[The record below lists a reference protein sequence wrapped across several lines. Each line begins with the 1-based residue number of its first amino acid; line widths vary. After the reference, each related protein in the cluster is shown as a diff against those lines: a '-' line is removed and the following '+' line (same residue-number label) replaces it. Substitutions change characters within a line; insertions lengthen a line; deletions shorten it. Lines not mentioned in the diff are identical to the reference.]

1 MKKLTFLT
9 LTALSVFALAACSTT
24 EPSKKEATDTSVS
37 VAQSSSEQAT
47 STSYKVGDTIVF
59 KDVAE
64 ITITNIAWTDERNEV
79 SDIVVNKVLLVTYNV
94 TNLTDKDYVV
104 GEDMDLYVNNK
115 VTEGYPVGTIL
126 ETIAPGRS
134 IEGATT
140 AFAVNEEGTS
150 ELEVKPGFQFSTD
163 IKPAIVKFDLPQ

>member
-79 SDIVVNKVLLVTYNV
+79 SDIVANKVLLVTYNV

-115 VTEGYPVGTIL
+115 VTESYPVGTIL

>member
-1 MKKLTFLT
+1 MKKITFLAV
-9 LTALSVFALAACSTT
+9 TALLVLTLAACSTT
-24 EPSKKEATDTSVS
+24 EPSKKGATDTSSS
-37 VAQSSSEQAT
+37 VTQSSSEQA
-47 STSYKVGDTIVF
+47 SDTSYKVGDIIVF

-64 ITITNIAWTDERNEV
+64 ITIMNIAWTDERNTV
-79 SDIVVNKVLLVTYNV
+79 SDIVANKVLLVTYNV

-115 VTEGYPVGTIL
+115 VTESYLVGTIL
-126 ETIAPGRS
+126 ETIAPSRS

-140 AFAVNEEGTS
+140 AFAVNEEGAS

-163 IKPAIVKFDLPQ
+163 IKPAIVDRKSVV

>member
-1 MKKLTFLT
+1 M
-9 LTALSVFALAACSTT
+9 
-24 EPSKKEATDTSVS
+24 
-37 VAQSSSEQAT
+37 
-47 STSYKVGDTIVF
+47 
-59 KDVAE
+59 
-64 ITITNIAWTDERNEV
+64 
-79 SDIVVNKVLLVTYNV
+79 SDIVANKVLLVTYNV